1 MATSDNRK
9 SPQLGKIK
17 LKIGNSTVTAS
28 DSDAS
33 VDTNSLS
40 AESVTE
46 QNQQRNVEKRRKKNR
61 RGSEWEIMAGLKD
74 GQRFENKPNP
84 FNGYLHKKRKWPLK
98 GWHKRYF
105 LIDKG
110 VLVYGKGPT
119 EISKGKIHG
128 TLDIG
133 LSVISTKQKRRRID
147 IDAEEFIY
155 HLKAKSDEA
164 FSNWV
169 QQLTAHRLFR
179 QHILTYGTNVGA
191 LFKPTDGL
199 HSIPRT
205 PEILSRDGS
214 LTRGLQPPNG
224 SIRLSLWIHES
235 LSALEQ
241 QQRESASAEQSLTKL
256 TKLLQQIESNSIV
269 VVESTGEAQSPNVKK
284 DRRKFG
290 LKKKKSSK
298 GGSVDL
304 TIQFSG
310 NKSTTGTD
318 TDNTSPL
325 SYPRT
330 PGTHILR
337 SYHST
342 TALFKPNAVS
352 STTSTLPIPTAASN
366 APTPDSLS
374 NVDVISLSADNQ
386 MREDFV
392 TLAKSVLTTLKNL
405 TFGLTTER
413 ERLKNALEVEAQ
425 APANVSNQNLLTLKN
440 NLNQVLQQNS
450 DLRNRLVRI
459 HETSDLED
467 LSSLD
472 HLSENHR
479 AAGGTGTGTYTA
491 ASLSY
496 SSSCVSATEF
506 FDAEDLPANEKKHR
520 PRHNHKR
527 AEPTDDEGGYRP
539 NAEEESEVRTRSES
553 SSEAGSLSSEAELE
567 EGSISSESELGAELA
582 NSERAELGDTSG
594 LTGRRTALPVP
605 RPPTEG
611 LSLWNLLSRN
621 IGKDLSQIS
630 MPVALNEPLNVLQRL
645 CEELEY
651 SELLDKAASIDDPY
665 ERMVEIAAFA
675 VSAYASTLSRA
686 GNKPF
691 NPLLGET
698 YECIRED
705 KGFRFLAEQ
714 VSHHPPISACYAEST
729 NFTFWQDA
737 RVKTKFWGKSMEFQP
752 LGNVH
757 VLLPKTGDHYVWNK
771 VTTCVHNL
779 FSGQRW
785 VDQYGELRITNG
797 RITCK
802 LTFAK
807 ASYWSAKRHEV
818 VGAVYDENG
827 QPVRRL
833 FGKWSESL
841 YCGVAPSA
849 RCIWRAGTLPPN
861 HERYYGFT
869 RFAIELNELGPDQQL
884 LPPTDTRLRPD
895 QRALEEGD
903 LNTAETL
910 KLQLESMQR
919 ERRKR
924 REELKITYQ
933 PRWFSSTADET
944 WEYNGKYWET
954 RRNSGFANLQFESLW

>member
-1 MATSDNRK
+1 MATGDTRK
-9 SPQLGKIK
+9 SPQLSKIK

-33 VDTNSLS
+33 VETNSLS
-40 AESVTE
+40 AESATE
-46 QNQQRNVEKRRKKNR
+46 QNQVHHNEKRRKKNR
-61 RGSEWEIMAGLKD
+61 RGSEWEIMEGLKD
-74 GQRFENKPNP
+74 GQRFENRPNP

-105 LIDKG
+105 MLDKG
-110 VLVYGKGPT
+110 ILVYGKGPA
-119 EISKGKIHG
+119 EINKGKIHG
-128 TLDIG
+128 SLDIG
-133 LSVISTKQKRRRID
+133 LSVISTKQRRRRID

-155 HLKAKSDEA
+155 HLKAKNDDA
-164 FSNWV
+164 FGSWV
-169 QQLTAHRLFR
+169 QQLTAHRLYR

-191 LFKPTDGL
+191 LFSPTDGL
-199 HSIPRT
+199 HNIPRT
-205 PEILSRDGS
+205 PEIVSRDGS
-214 LTRGLQPPNG
+214 LTRGLKAPNSTG
-224 SIRLSLWIHES
+224 RLSIWLQES
-235 LSALEQ
+235 LSTLEQ
-241 QQRESASAEQSLTKL
+241 YQRDVTAVEQNITKL
-256 TKLLQQIESNSIV
+256 TRLLEQIESSSIV
-269 VVESTGEAQSPNVKK
+269 VAESACEALSPSVKK

-304 TIQFSG
+304 TIQFSA
-310 NKSTTGTD
+310 NKASNTGTD
-318 TDNTSPL
+318 TDNASPL
-325 SYPRT
+325 SANSFSAVASSPQ
-330 PGTHILR
+330 LN
-337 SYHST
+337 SL
-342 TALFKPNAVS
+342 TA
-352 STTSTLPIPTAASN
+352 STLPIPIN
-366 APTPDSLS
+366 ATCTTPTPDSLS
-374 NVDVISLSADNQ
+374 NVDVMSLSAENQ
-386 MREDFV
+386 MRDDF
-392 TLAKSVLTTLKNL
+392 LAVARTVLGGLKTL
-405 TFGLTTER
+405 TFGLNTER
-413 ERLKNALEVEAQ
+413 ERLKNALESEVQ
-425 APANVSNQNLLTLKN
+425 APSNVSNRNIVNLKN
-440 NLNQVLQQNS
+440 NLNQVLQQNT
-450 DLRNRLVRI
+450 DLKSRLLRI
-459 HETSDLED
+459 HEASDLAD

-472 HLSENHR
+472 HLSENSFCFIFVWLFLPWDVQHR
-479 AAGGTGTGTYTA
+479 AYN

-506 FDAEDLPANEKKHR
+506 FDAEDLPADKPAEYNER
-520 PRHNHKR
+520 
-527 AEPTDDEGGYRP
+527 G
-539 NAEEESEVRTRSES
+539 EEESEVRTRSES
-553 SSEAGSLSSEAELE
+553 SSEAGSLSSG
-567 EGSISSESELGAELA
+567 EGSISSESELGAELNPV
-582 NSERAELGDTSG
+582 NSLDMGDTQG
-594 LTGRRTALPVP
+594 MTGRRTVLPAP
-605 RPPTEG
+605 RPITEG

-705 KGFRFLAEQ
+705 KGFRFISEQ
-714 VSHHPPISACYAEST
+714 VSHHPPIGACYAESA
-729 NFTFWQDA
+729 NFTFWQEA

-752 LGNVH
+752 LGTIH
-757 VLLPKTGDHYVWNK
+757 VLLPKTGDLYTWNK

-785 VDQYGELRITNG
+785 VDQYGELRISNG

-802 LTFAK
+802 LTFSK

-818 VGAVYDENG
+818 VGAVFDESG
-827 QPVRRL
+827 KPVRRL

-869 RFAIELNELGPDQQL
+869 RFAIELNELGPDSHL

-903 LNTAETL
+903 LSTAENL
-910 KLQLESMQR
+910 KLQLETAQR

-924 REELKITYQ
+924 REELGLKHE
-933 PRWFSSTADET
+933 PRWFSNPQDDT
-944 WEYNGKYWET
+944 WEYNGKYWDM
-954 RRNSGFANLQFESLW
+954 RRNPGFANMQFESLW

>member
-1 MATSDNRK
+1 MATSDTRK
-9 SPQLGKIK
+9 SPQPSKIK
-17 LKIGNSTVTAS
+17 LKIVNSAVTAS

-40 AESVTE
+40 AESTTE
-46 QNQQRNVEKRRKKNR
+46 QNQPLQNEKRRKKNR
-61 RGSEWEIMAGLKD
+61 RGSEWEIMEGLKD

-105 LIDKG
+105 IIDKG
-110 VLVYGKGPT
+110 ILVYGKGPT
-119 EISKGKIHG
+119 EINKGKIHG

-133 LSVISTKQKRRRID
+133 LSVISTKLKRKRID

-155 HLKAKSDEA
+155 HLKAKSDDA
-164 FSNWV
+164 FTSWV
-169 QQLTAHRLFR
+169 EQLTAHRLYR

-214 LTRGLQPPNG
+214 LTRGLKPPNG
-224 SIRLSLWIHES
+224 GSRLNIWMQES
-235 LSALEQ
+235 LANLDQYQRDATTIEQ
-241 QQRESASAEQSLTKL
+241 NISKL
-256 TKLLQQIESNSIV
+256 NRLLQQIESSNPIV
-269 VVESTGEAQSPNVKK
+269 AETTIEALSPNVKK

-290 LKKKKSSK
+290 LKKKKSSSSK

-310 NKSTTGTD
+310 NKSGTD
-318 TDNTSPL
+318 TENVSPL
-325 SYPRT
+325 SAN
-330 PGTHILR
+330 
-337 SYHST
+337 SFSA
-342 TALFKPNAVS
+342 TASAPQLNATNATSLPVPINASVS
-352 STTSTLPIPTAASN
+352 

-374 NVDVISLSADNQ
+374 NVDVISLSAENQ
-386 MREDFV
+386 MRDDFI
-392 TLAKSVLTTLKNL
+392 TLAKQVIGSMKIL
-405 TFGLTTER
+405 TFSLSTER
-413 ERLKNALEVEAQ
+413 ERLKSALETEVQ
-425 APANVSNQNLLTLKN
+425 APPNNQDLKG
-440 NLNQVLQQNS
+440 
-450 DLRNRLVRI
+450 RLVRI
-459 HETSDLED
+459 HEASDLAD
-467 LSSLD
+467 LSSLE
-472 HLSENHR
+472 HLSENQQR
-479 AAGGTGTGTYTA
+479 ANN

-496 SSSCVSATEF
+496 SSSCISATEF
-506 FDAEDLPANEKKHR
+506 FDAEDLPSDKVTKYADH
-520 PRHNHKR
+520 
-527 AEPTDDEGGYRP
+527 EGG
-539 NAEEESEVRTRSES
+539 EEESEVRTRSES
-553 SSEAGSLSSEAELE
+553 SSEAGSLSSG
-567 EGSISSESELGAELA
+567 EGSISSESDLGTEMNTA
-582 NSERAELGDTSG
+582 NSIESEEGQG
-594 LTGRRTALPVP
+594 LTGRRTVLPVV
-605 RPPTEG
+605 RPITEG

-651 SELLDKAASIDDPY
+651 SELLEKAAGLDDPY

-675 VSAYASTLSRA
+675 VSSYASTLSRA

-705 KGFRFLAEQ
+705 KGFRFVAEQ
-714 VSHHPPISACYAEST
+714 VSHHPPIGACYAESPH
-729 NFTFWQDA
+729 FTFWQDA

-752 LGNVH
+752 LGSVK
-757 VLLPKTGDHYVWNK
+757 VLLPKTGDLYSWNK

-818 VGAVYDENG
+818 VGAVYDEAG
-827 QPVRRL
+827 KPVRRL

-861 HERYYGFT
+861 HELYYGFT
-869 RFAIELNELGPDQQL
+869 RFAIELNELGPDSQL
-884 LPPTDTRLRPD
+884 LPPTDTRFRPD

-903 LNTAETL
+903 LSSAETL

-919 ERRKR
+919 DRRKR
-924 REELKITYQ
+924 REELNVTYS
-933 PRWFSSTADET
+933 PRWFSCLQEDT
-944 WEYNGKYWET
+944 WQYSGKYWDM
-954 RRNSGFANLQFESLW
+954 RKSPGFSNMQFESLW

>member
-325 SYPRT
+325 SAN
-330 PGTHILR
+330 
-337 SYHST
+337 SFS
-342 TALFKPNAVS
+342 ALSCSPQPNAVS

-425 APANVSNQNLLTLKN
+425 APAN
-440 NLNQVLQQNS
+440 NS

>member
-1 MATSDNRK
+1 MLAYTFMVAQKPALKLRLHVCGIRRARLCRRTRRSMASGDKK
-9 SPQLGKIK
+9 SPQLSKIK
-17 LKIGNSTVTAS
+17 VKVGNSTVTAS

-33 VDTNSLS
+33 VETNSLS
-40 AESVTE
+40 AESATE
-46 QNQQRNVEKRRKKNR
+46 QNNVPQTEKRRKKNR
-61 RGSEWEIMAGLKD
+61 RGSEWEIMEGLKD
-74 GQRFENKPNP
+74 GQRFDNKPNP
-84 FNGYLHKKRKWPLK
+84 FNGFLHKKRKWPLK

-105 LIDKG
+105 VIEKG
-110 VLVYGKGPT
+110 ILVYGKGPS

-128 TLDIG
+128 SVDIG
-133 LSVISTKQKRRRID
+133 LSVITTKAKRRRID

-155 HLKAKSDEA
+155 HLKAKSDDA
-164 FSNWV
+164 FTSWV
-169 QQLTAHRLFR
+169 QQLTAHRLYR

-205 PEILSRDGS
+205 PEIVSRDGS
-214 LTRGLQPPNG
+214 LTRGLQPPPSSG
-224 SIRLSLWIHES
+224 RLSLWLQES
-235 LSALEQ
+235 LTSLDQFQRDATSLEQ
-241 QQRESASAEQSLTKL
+241 NITKL
-256 TKLLQQIESNSIV
+256 SRLLQQIEASAILGTECV
-269 VVESTGEAQSPNVKK
+269 PEALSPNIKK

-290 LKKKKSSK
+290 LKKKKSAK

-304 TIQFSG
+304 TIQFSSA
-310 NKSTTGTD
+310 NKSSTTGTD

-325 SYPRT
+325 SANS
-330 PGTHILR
+330 L
-337 SYHST
+337 SVLST
-342 TALFKPNAVS
+342 SPQQLGVNTVASLPVPINA
-352 STTSTLPIPTAASN
+352 TT
-366 APTPDSLS
+366 PTPDSLS
-374 NVDVISLSADNQ
+374 NVDVISLSTENQ
-386 MREDFV
+386 LREDFLS
-392 TLAKSVLTTLKNL
+392 LAKSVLGSIKSLS
-405 TFGLTTER
+405 FGLSTER
-413 ERLKNALEVEAQ
+413 ERLKSALELEGTV
-425 APANVSNQNLLTLKN
+425 NVNQNVVNLRN
-440 NLNQVLQQNS
+440 NLNQVLQQNTELKS
-450 DLRNRLVRI
+450 RLLRI
-459 HETSDLED
+459 HEASDLTD
-467 LSSLD
+467 LSSLEQ
-472 HLSENHR
+472 LSENHR
-479 AAGGTGTGTYTA
+479 PYN

-506 FDAEDLPANEKKHR
+506 FDAEDLPTEK
-520 PRHNHKR
+520 
-527 AEPTDDEGGYRP
+527 PTLDIEDPEIQ
-539 NAEEESEVRTRSES
+539 EEESEVRTRSES
-553 SSEAGSLSSEAELE
+553 SSEAGSLSSG
-567 EGSISSESELGAELA
+567 EGSISSESELGTELNTVN
-582 NSERAELGDTSG
+582 NSLDSAGSQG
-594 LTGRRTALPVP
+594 LTGRRTVLPAP
-605 RPPTEG
+605 RPHTEG

-651 SELLDKAASIDDPY
+651 SELLDKAASLDDPY

-705 KGFRFLAEQ
+705 KGFKFLAEQ
-714 VSHHPPISACYAEST
+714 VSHHPPISTCYAKSN

-757 VLLPKTGDHYVWNK
+757 VLLPKTGDLYTWNK

-785 VDQYGELRITNG
+785 VDQYGELRISNG

-802 LTFAK
+802 LTFSK
-807 ASYWSAKRHEV
+807 ASYWSAKRHEI
-818 VGAVYDENG
+818 VGAVLDENG
-827 QPVRRL
+827 KTVHRL

-841 YCGVAPSA
+841 YCGVPPSA
-849 RCIWRAGTLPPN
+849 RCIWRAGNLPPN

-869 RFAIELNELGPDQQL
+869 RFAIELNELGPDAHV
-884 LPPTDTRLRPD
+884 LPPTDTRFRPD

-910 KLQLESMQR
+910 KMQLESAQR
-919 ERRKR
+919 DRRKR
-924 REELKITYQ
+924 REELNVLYE
-933 PRWFSSTADET
+933 PRWFSNQKDDT

-954 RRNSGFANLQFESLW
+954 RKNPGFANLQFESLW